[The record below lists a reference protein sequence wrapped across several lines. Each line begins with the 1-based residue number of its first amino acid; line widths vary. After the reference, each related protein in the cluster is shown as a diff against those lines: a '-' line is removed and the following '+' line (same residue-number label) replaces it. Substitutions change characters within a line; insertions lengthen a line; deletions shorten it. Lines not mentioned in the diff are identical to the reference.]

1 MNITEVEEHIAL
13 KYEIK
18 RRLGKGV
25 SCSFPINM
33 CFKSDKIN
41 LKQSYIVIITRHG
54 NVFAAILIVV
64 VRLTISLIW
73 NILNTILGIT
83 WMKSHLKRGYWFYH
97 SLFCVHTNLVI
108 YELGAMMVCCFCLIL
123 QM

>member
-25 SCSFPINM
+25 SCSFPIIV

-41 LKQSYIVIITRHG
+41 LKQSYIVIITRQG
-54 NVFAAILIVV
+54 NVNVFAAMLIVV
-64 VRLTISLIW
+64 VR
-73 NILNTILGIT
+73 
-83 WMKSHLKRGYWFYH
+83 
-97 SLFCVHTNLVI
+97 
-108 YELGAMMVCCFCLIL
+108 
-123 QM
+123 